1 MTRYIRIE
9 ATGLEGTREIS
20 AAGWDGQILRMTRDT
35 YLKWRK
41 TGAEK
46 LGKACVCLLYA
57 DDFSRATPQQRFLHV
72 SHIGHPPRA
81 ADTSDKDRPFWSVA
95 LVFTSAGSWMD
106 TERARAVESTFIEWA
121 REACRYEVANRT
133 MAEVS
138 EPDDLVDA
146 WLAPVRA
153 VLDFAGID
161 VFQFNREAL
170 FTLSR
175 GPRFAKLDKAGARVV
190 SAVTRTIELYADS
203 RLGVS
208 KFPETLEKVQALV
221 DAGAATFD
229 DEAGV
234 VTFTRPTRLVA
245 SGPFDTL
252 MGTFPKDWSNS
263 VRRSLQDVFDEHKPK
278 RPALETPSD
287 ADAEADAP
295 ADGGVVALA

>member
-9 ATGLEGTREIS
+9 ATGLEGTREIT
-20 AAGWDGQILRMTRDT
+20 AAGWDGQILRMNRDT

-46 LGKACVCLLYA
+46 LGKAAVCVLFA
-57 DDFSRATPQQRFLHV
+57 DDFSRATANQRFLHV
-72 SHIGHPPRA
+72 SHIGAPPRP
-81 ADTSDKDRPFWSVA
+81 ADTQDKDRPFWSVA
-95 LVFTSAGSWMD
+95 LVFTSAGSWM
-106 TERARAVESTFIEWA
+106 TTAHARAVEATFIEWA
-121 REACRYEVANRT
+121 REASRYEVANRT
-133 MAEVS
+133 MAD
-138 EPDDLVDA
+138 EPAHDGLVA
-146 WLAPVRA
+146 AYLAPVRA
-153 VLDFAGID
+153 VLEFAGID

-190 SAVTRTIELYADS
+190 SAVSKTIEVYADS
-203 RLGVS
+203 RLGVK

-221 DAGAATFD
+221 DAGTATFD

-245 SGPFDTL
+245 SGPFNTL

-263 VRRSLQDVFDEHKPK
+263 VRRSLQDVFDEH
-278 RPALETPSD
+278 RPARPV
-287 ADAEADAP
+287 AEAP
-295 ADGGVVALA
+295 ADSDVPAEGGVVELA